1 MASDPGARRAEG
13 RLTRKGVQTQQR
25 IVAAAAD
32 LILQQGVA
40 GTTLDDVRAEA
51 GVSSSQIYHY
61 FADKEAL
68 VRAVVDYRAQTV
80 VGEIHEPM
88 LAAIEG
94 IDGLRAWRDKIV
106 SIQED
111 AGCQGGCPL
120 GSLGS
125 ELAELDHVARDDVAA
140 GCSRWEAA
148 IRACLQGMRDRGQLV
163 RTADPGQL
171 APAMLAAL
179 QGGLLL
185 AQIERSVR
193 PLAAAL
199 DVMISLIDSLAPPQ
213 QLSDDPAGQGA
224 VSGDR

>member
-68 VRAVVDYRAQTV
+68 VRSVVDYRAETV

-106 SIQED
+106 SVQDD

-120 GSLGS
+120 GALGS
-125 ELAELDHVARDDVAA
+125 ELAELDHVARADVAA
-140 GCSRWEAA
+140 GCRRWEAA
-148 IRACLQGMRDRGQLV
+148 IRACLHGMRDRGQLV
-163 RTADPGQL
+163 PAADPDQL
-171 APAMLAAL
+171 ATAMLAAL

-185 AQIERSVR
+185 AQIERDTR

-199 DVMISLIDSLAPPQ
+199 DVMISLTASLAPPAK
-213 QLSDDPAGQGA
+213 SDDS
-224 VSGDR
+224 VHSC

>member
-13 RLTRKGVQTQQR
+13 GLTRKGTQTRQK

-68 VRAVVDYRAQTV
+68 VHAVVDYRA
-80 VGEIHEPM
+80 EIV
-88 LAAIEG
+88 A
-94 IDGLRAWRDKIV
+94 
-106 SIQED
+106 IQEA
-111 AGCQGGCPL
+111 AGCEGGCPL

-125 ELAELDHVARDDVAA
+125 ELAELDHVARVDVAA

-163 RTADPGQL
+163 PAADPGQL
-171 APAMLAAL
+171 ATAMLAAL

-185 AQIERSVR
+185 AQIERSTR

-199 DVMISLIDSLAPPQ
+199 DVMIF
-213 QLSDDPAGQGA
+213 
-224 VSGDR
+224 

>member
-13 RLTRKGVQTQQR
+13 RLTRKGTQTRQK
-25 IVAAAAD
+25 IVAAAAG
-32 LILQQGVA
+32 LILEQGVA
-40 GTTLDDVRAEA
+40 GTTLEEVRAEA

-80 VGEIHEPM
+80 VGETHEPM

-94 IDGLRAWRDKIV
+94 TGGLRAWRDMIISV
-106 SIQED
+106 QED

-125 ELAELDHVARDDVAA
+125 ELAELDHAGRPDVAA
-140 GCSRWEAA
+140 GFSRWEAA

-163 RTADPGQL
+163 PSADPDQL
-171 APAMLAAL
+171 ATAMLAAL
-179 QGGLLL
+179 EGGLLL
-185 AQIERSVR
+185 AQIERNTR

-199 DVMISLIDSLAPPQ
+199 DVMISLTESLAPPRQ
-213 QLSDDPAGQGA
+213 QQPGDPG
-224 VSGDR
+224 S

>member
-13 RLTRKGVQTQQR
+13 GLTRKGMQTWQR

-125 ELAELDHVARDDVAA
+125 ELAELDHVARGDVAA
-140 GCSRWEAA
+140 GCRRWEAA

-163 RTADPGQL
+163 PAADPGQL
-171 APAMLAAL
+171 AEAMLAAL

-199 DVMISLIDSLAPPQ
+199 DVMISLTESLAPPR
-213 QLSDDPAGQGA
+213 QLSDGPAG
-224 VSGDR
+224 